1 MKKYTVL
8 KINELKKLA
17 KEEKNPRTNNRL
29 KALLLLSK
37 GVKVETICSVFA
49 IHEDVLIYRWLSKW
63 NNGGLQEVKDKYKK
77 GRNPV
82 LAKEHKQALR
92 EYVLSQDKRIVCK
105 ELVSYVKNKW
115 DINCDRETIRQVLKN
130 MKLSWQ
136 KPDKVNHKA
145 DEEKKKVFLK
155 SAQWCQE
162 GKS

>member
-37 GVKVETICSVFA
+37 GVKVETICSVFD
-49 IHEDVLIYRWLSKW
+49 IHEDVLIYRWLPKW
-63 NNGGLQEVKDKYKK
+63 NNGGVQEVKDKHKK

-82 LAKEHKQALR
+82 LAKDHKQALR

-115 DINCDRETIRQVLKN
+115 DINCDRETI
-130 MKLSWQ
+130 
-136 KPDKVNHKA
+136 
-145 DEEKKKVFLK
+145 
-155 SAQWCQE
+155 
-162 GKS
+162 